1 MPAISTGSKSLDNV
15 LGGGIPSGMITDIYG
30 ESGSGKSQLCFTLCA
45 NCAKDSSN
53 VLFVDTTGTFRAE
66 RIMEISGSKLNL
78 EKISYIRAFT
88 TTEQSNATKKIIEVR
103 PRLVVI
109 DSLTSLFST
118 EYSGPERH
126 RAVMKYM
133 HELAALAI
141 NLRSA
146 VVVTNMIRNAP
157 PITLVDQAGRNV
169 AQAVVPWQQRE
180 FLGSSVSI
188 YSHIKIKLEILD
200 RAKSLFRAVLVQ
212 PRGKEPVPFVITSS
226 GISDKQ

>member
-1 MPAISTGSKSLDNV
+1 
-15 LGGGIPSGMITDIYG
+15 MITDIYG
-30 ESGSGKSQLCFTLCA
+30 ESGSGKSQLCFTLSA
-45 NCAKDSSN
+45 NCAKGSAN
-53 VLFVDTTGTFRAE
+53 VLFVDTTDTFRAE
-66 RIMEISGSKLNL
+66 RIMEISGSKLTL

-88 TTEQSNATKKIIEVR
+88 TADQRNATKKIIEVR

-109 DSLTSLFST
+109 DSVTSLFST

-146 VVVTNMIRNAP
+146 IVVTNMIRNAP

-169 AQAVVPWQQRE
+169 SQAVVPWQQRE
-180 FLGSSVSI
+180 FLGSSISI

-200 RAKSLFRAVLVQ
+200 RAKSLFRAALIQ
-212 PRGKEPVPFVITSS
+212 PQGKEPVPFMITSS

>member
-1 MPAISTGSKSLDNV
+1 MPAISTGSKAIDGV
-15 LGGGIPSGMITDIYG
+15 LGGGIRSGMITDIYG

-45 NCAKDSSN
+45 NCAKDSAD

-66 RIMEISGSKLNL
+66 RIMEISGSKLTL

-200 RAKSLFRAVLVQ
+200 RAKSLFQAVLVQ

>member
-1 MPAISTGSKSLDNV
+1 MPAISTGSKALDNV
-15 LGGGIPSGMITDIYG
+15 LGGGIRSGMITDIYG

-45 NCAKDSSN
+45 NCAKDSAN

-66 RIMEISGSKLNL
+66 RIMEISGSKLTL